1 MRFAYHGLS
10 STDIQK
16 VILMSWR
23 QKSSDDVTY
32 EMYLKD
38 FLINEKSR
46 EFIFFDWEKNI
57 IITSIPKTFLRE
69 MMIFVV
75 KVLFSTRSL
84 YRK

>member
-46 EFIFFDWEKNI
+46 EFIFFDWEKI
-57 IITSIPKTFLRE
+57 L
-69 MMIFVV
+69 
-75 KVLFSTRSL
+75 
-84 YRK
+84 